1 MVCIQ
6 LKYLKKTKNN
16 RDDNK
21 FNKLSISYGIGIF
34 INNELKIGIIVIII
48 VNVHLIYHFLIN

>member
-21 FNKLSISYGIGIF
+21 FNKLSISNGIGIF
-34 INNELKIGIIVIII
+34 INNELKNWNNCYDYMN
-48 VNVHLIYHFLIN
+48 VNLIYHFLIN